1 MIFCALNSDFFKK
14 ITPRLPRGEFF
25 FVYGKRRKLLLYRIN
40 ADFFAVFAET
50 LKANLTV
57 NKSEKS
63 VVLAFAYVCAGMD
76 FCSSLSYKDVACK
89 NILTVGALCTESFGF
104 GITAVTGRTHT
115 FFMSK

>member
-1 MIFCALNSDFFKK
+1 MPC
-14 ITPRLPRGEFF
+14 REFLLC
-25 FVYGKRRKLLLYRIN
+25 FVILLRFAVKLLLNGIN

-57 NKSEKS
+57 CKCEKS
-63 VVLAFAYVCAGMD
+63 IVLAFAYVCAGMD

-89 NILTVGALCTESFGF
+89 NELTVGALCTESFGF

-115 FFMSK
+115 FFMSE